1 MKIQIFLFSVLAFEI
16 LNNFLV
22 ETILRV
28 GWTHYGFPVSFPFV
42 LLLFLP
48 SSKAGYQIFPLKKIS
63 QHTLW
68 YLHFS
73 KITVLLLSDT
83 FVKTKR
89 KQINKK
95 TCKVEIT

>member
-28 GWTHYGFPVSFPFV
+28 GWTHFGFPVSFPFV

-48 SSKAGYQIFPLKKIS
+48 SSKAVYQIFPLKKNNPTYFMVS
-63 QHTLW
+63 
-68 YLHFS
+68 
-73 KITVLLLSDT
+73 T
-83 FVKTKR
+83 FF
-89 KQINKK
+89 
-95 TCKVEIT
+95 